1 MTVKEIVEKM
11 DSFSDAK
18 RVKYLA
24 PLYESLTPISQKQI
38 TIFQATWDHTKS
50 FGEFKRAQGVEL
62 RKCIEIELS
71 EIGRLVREAA
81 GLQPLN
87 EDDEIKEPEKT
98 AK

>member
-1 MTVKEIVEKM
+1 MTIREVVEKM
-11 DSFSDAK
+11 DGFSDAK

-38 TIFQATWDHTKS
+38 TSFQATWDHTKS
-50 FGEFKRAQGVEL
+50 FDEFKKAQSAEL

-71 EIGRLVREAA
+71 EMGGIIRKEL

-98 AK
+98 TK